1 MTGYEAG
8 EDARLFSGCKTLPS
22 KNLRGG
28 ILELGHGN
36 DVVSVHSPDYYNTAN
51 SFCKGAFC
59 LFLYKL
65 IGLHQAV
72 HKQHLLDVLCN
83 FLLHAAFVRS
93 NLLTQAVDAFEAPLR
108 ADKAEE
114 IDLDGLAV

>member
-1 MTGYEAG
+1 MPDCFLA
-8 EDARLFSGCKTLPS
+8 AKLCPP

-51 SFCKGAFC
+51 SFCKGVFC

-65 IGLHQAV
+65 CSTTIHIGQ
-72 HKQHLLDVLCN
+72 KN
-83 FLLHAAFVRS
+83 
-93 NLLTQAVDAFEAPLR
+93 
-108 ADKAEE
+108 KK
-114 IDLDGLAV
+114 I

>member
-1 MTGYEAG
+1 MPDCFLA
-8 EDARLFSGCKTLPS
+8 AKLCPP

-36 DVVSVHSPDYYNTAN
+36 DVVSVHSLDYYNTAN

-65 IGLHQAV
+65 IGLHQTI
-72 HKQHLLDVLCN
+72 HKQHLFDVLCN
-83 FLLHAAFVRS
+83 LLLHAALVRS